1 MKSALTW
8 PLFNYRL
15 AVLYVFSHV
24 EKLDGGTF
32 RTFPGQS
39 VVCPDPVQGE
49 AQAEEEEVGA
59 AGRQGPGGG
68 RGNAAGDLHLGN
80 DEGRERDV
88 GRQRRAV
95 RVDKGF
101 DLLCLLVAGL
111 DLQSF
116 WRVIHRSDEDDNL
129 RFNAEV
135 AKHVTLWD
143 RHMHADS
150 LKYFQNCY
158 WFLVCY
164 LGNSIQFFFVK

>member
-111 DLQSF
+111 DLGENNQILLIQNHRTHEKVKSDKLHTHPTIRKLLSLCPFLSQSN
-116 WRVIHRSDEDDNL
+116 VL
-129 RFNAEV
+129 
-135 AKHVTLWD
+135 
-143 RHMHADS
+143 
-150 LKYFQNCY
+150 
-158 WFLVCY
+158 
-164 LGNSIQFFFVK
+164 IQS